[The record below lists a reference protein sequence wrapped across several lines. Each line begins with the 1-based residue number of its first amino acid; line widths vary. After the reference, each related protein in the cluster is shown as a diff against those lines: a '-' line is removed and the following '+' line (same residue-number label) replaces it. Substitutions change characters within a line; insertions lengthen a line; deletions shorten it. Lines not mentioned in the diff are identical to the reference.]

1 MKGIILAGGA
11 GTRLHPLTLVAS
23 KQLMPVYDKPMI
35 YYPLS
40 TLMLMGI
47 KEVLIISTPEDTP
60 KFEKLLSDGKQIGME
75 FSYKVQDNP
84 NGIAQA
90 FLIGEEFI
98 DNEPVTLILGDNL
111 FYGHGYLDFLK
122 GKLDDLKGAIIFG
135 YPVKDPERYGVVE
148 FDGNK
153 KVTSIEEKPKYPK
166 TNYAVPGLYVY
177 DRNVVETTKSV
188 QPSNRGELE
197 ITDVNIAYLNRDELH
212 VQLLSRGVAWLD
224 TGTHKSLL
232 EAGMFIETLE
242 ARQGLK
248 VGCIEEI
255 AFMQGFVTKDEF
267 KNLILSYPK
276 NNYTDYLVTIL
287 ESD

>member
-60 KFEKLLSDGKQIGME
+60 KFEKLLGDGKQIGME

-122 GKLDDLKGAIIFG
+122 GKLDDLKGALVFG

-148 FDGNK
+148 FDEHG
-153 KVTSIEEKPKYPK
+153 KVMSIEEKPNHPK
-166 TNYAVPGLYVY
+166 TKYAVPGLYVY
-177 DRNVVETTKSV
+177 DRNVVEITKSMK
-188 QPSNRGELE
+188 PSARGELE
-197 ITDVNIAYLNRDELH
+197 ITDVNIAYLNRNELH

-255 AFMQGFVTKDEF
+255 DFTQGFITKKEF
-267 KNLILSYPK
+267 ENLILSFPK
-276 NNYTDYLVTIL
+276 NDYTEYLASIL
-287 ESD
+287 ESN